1 MPLADQQLQGV
12 QQIEGLSHQAQQA
25 TLHFLEGHTS
35 SSRLCFLGASSQPV
49 SKNAKDMKAG
59 LFLEKQNSLDGS
71 RPPHV
76 FPQSFSDHLAVR
88 DVAVLPSIPVSSL
101 GFRPARLT
109 KCSSCL
115 FCHPPAPVYS
125 QTGSSPN

>member
-1 MPLADQQLQGV
+1 MLLADQQLQGV
-12 QQIEGLSHQAQQA
+12 QKTEGLSHQAQQA

-35 SSRLCFLGASSQPV
+35 TRLCFLGASSQPV
-49 SKNAKDMKAG
+49 FKNAKDTKAG

-76 FPQSFSDHLAVR
+76 FPKSFSDHLAVR
-88 DVAVLPSIPVSSL
+88 DVAVQPSIPVSSL

-115 FCHPPAPVYS
+115 FCQPPCLLS
-125 QTGSSPN
+125 NRLFS